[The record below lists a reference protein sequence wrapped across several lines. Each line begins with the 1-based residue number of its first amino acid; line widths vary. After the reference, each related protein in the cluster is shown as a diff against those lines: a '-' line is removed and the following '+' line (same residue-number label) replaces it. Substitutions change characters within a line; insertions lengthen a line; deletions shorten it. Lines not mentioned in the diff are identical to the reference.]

1 MEGDAQHVVAHS
13 LTKHMG
19 GKALP
24 RPDRQTD
31 GLSGPVG
38 TPTSRPGLARWTES
52 AAPRLFGVGS
62 VLEGKSPA

>member
-1 MEGDAQHVVAHS
+1 MGMPNMWWLIPSPSTWGVKPCHVQ
-13 LTKHMG
+13 T
-19 GKALP
+19 
-24 RPDRQTD
+24 DRQTD